1 VIWQK
6 IGINSFKIRVLT
18 HKQTKQVYR
27 IYRLLLNIQKST
39 DTLTHLIVI
48 MSVIYDI
55 SSFTKHYIFCC
66 WKFEVSNVLHH

>member
-1 VIWQK
+1 MKKSLLCYSRVLELSFGGGVIWQK

-48 MSVIYDI
+48 MSQ
-55 SSFTKHYIFCC
+55 
-66 WKFEVSNVLHH
+66 